1 VLEKATGF
9 TIVSSD
15 TIKRDIMREFVEFQ
29 SHIQKYI
36 AETPGKVSFSLD
48 LWTSVVV
55 KAYIGVTIHFI
66 DKSWNLR
73 ELTLDFNELEGI
85 HSGEHIAEKLIDIL
99 DTYKISTKVC
109 RTINIR
115 LF

>member
-1 VLEKATGF
+1 
-9 TIVSSD
+9 
-15 TIKRDIMREFVEFQ
+15 MWEFVKFQ

-48 LWTSVVV
+48 FWTSVIV

-66 DKSWNLR
+66 DKLWNLR

-85 HSGEHIAEKLIDIL
+85 HSGEHIAKKLINIL
-99 DTYKISTKVC
+99 DIYKISTKVC